1 MATDSERVVTHTQA
15 PDESIEAGVGANVTR
30 VSINLGGSTLI
41 VVAVLVAII
50 GACGVVM
57 GLNLAKQAQMD
68 ADFKTLKT
76 QEWLTERRL
85 MDREAYDIANGLK
98 VPGDDQNGPTGNL
111 QRMKPKR

>member
-1 MATDSERVVTHTQA
+1 VADTNT
-15 PDESIEAGVGANVTR
+15 DESVYATHSNVNRT
-30 VSINLGGSTLI
+30 SINLGGMTLVVI
-41 VVAVLVAII
+41 VILAVVI

-68 ADFKTLKT
+68 ADFKALKT

-85 MDREAYDIANGLK
+85 MDREAYDIVNGFK
-98 VPGDDQNGPTGNL
+98 VPGDDQNGPAGNL